1 MRGAPLE
8 VPTDP
13 DPYVIA
19 GGEGRVS
26 GLLACDADGSCNRH
40 SCCCYLVWEV
50 VPAPSSK
57 PHSANSHTE
66 QWHHRVSQV
75 AMEEVSDA
83 VPTPR
88 IVAGR
93 DHAGI
98 RRRRRSVRPR
108 TGSGVH
114 LEPI

>member
-26 GLLACDADGSCNRH
+26 GLLTCDADGSCNRH

-57 PHSANSHTE
+57 PHSANS
-66 QWHHRVSQV
+66 QHRTV
-75 AMEEVSDA
+75 ASSSFSSRDREVSDA

-98 RRRRRSVRPR
+98 R
-108 TGSGVH
+108 
-114 LEPI
+114 